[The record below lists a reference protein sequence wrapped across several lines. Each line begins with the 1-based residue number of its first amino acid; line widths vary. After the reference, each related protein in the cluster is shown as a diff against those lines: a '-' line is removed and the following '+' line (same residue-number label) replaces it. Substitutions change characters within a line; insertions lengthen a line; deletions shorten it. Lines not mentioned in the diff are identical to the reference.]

1 MRSLVAYYSRS
12 GNTRF
17 VAETIADFLDAEVE
31 EIIDKSDRSGPIGW
45 IKSGIQATME
55 VDTEI
60 EELEYSPS
68 NYDLVVLGSPVWN
81 KRITPAMRTYLKEPN
96 FYNSEIAFLN
106 TNKSDKT
113 QNTFDTMKDLL
124 GGKEPISTLVLS
136 KVLENKKESE
146 KRIEKWCREIKSQMI
161 E

>member
-1 MRSLVAYYSRS
+1 MRSLVVYYSRT

-17 VAETIADFLDAEVE
+17 VAENIADFLDADVE
-31 EIIDKSDRSGPIGW
+31 GVIDKSDRSGPIGW
-45 IKSGIQATME
+45 IKSGFHATLE

-60 EELEYSPS
+60 EKLEYSPS
-68 NYDLVVLGSPVWN
+68 NYDLVILGSPVWN
-81 KRITPAMRTYLKEPN
+81 KRITPAMRTYLKKSN
-96 FYNSEIAFLN
+96 FSNSEIAFFN
-106 TNKSDKT
+106 TNNSDKT
-113 QNTFDTMKDLL
+113 QNTFDTMKNLL

-146 KRIEKWCREIKSQMI
+146 ERIEEWCGELKSWVP

>member
-1 MRSLVAYYSRS
+1 MRPLVVYYSRS

-17 VAETIADFLDAEVE
+17 VAENIADFLGADVE

-45 IKSGIQATME
+45 IKSGMHATLE
-55 VDTEI
+55 ADTEI
-60 EELEYSPS
+60 EKLEYSPS
-68 NYDLVVLGSPVWN
+68 NYDIVVLGSPVWN
-81 KRITPAMRTYLKEPN
+81 KRITPAMRTYLKKSN
-96 FYNSEIAFLN
+96 FPNSEIAFFN
-106 TNKSDKT
+106 TNDSDEA
-113 QNTFDTMKDLL
+113 QNTFGTMKDLL

-146 KRIEKWCREIKSQMI
+146 KRIEEWCGEIKSQMV